1 MENKLTVVII
11 TFNEE
16 KNIEEAIL
24 SASFASEVIV
34 LDSGSTDSTCKLV
47 KLNGGK
53 LFHQDWL
60 GFGPQKNCAID
71 LATNDWVFVLD
82 ADERFTPEL
91 QTEILSLLKN
101 PRCDGYFVAR
111 LNKFFGKYIK
121 FCGLYPDYSIRLFNR
136 KKARYSNSQVHE
148 SVQLQGKSK
157 NLKNH
162 LLHFAYDSTYEFIEK
177 QKKYASLSQKQKNIF
192 KACLSPIWVFIK
204 IYFLRLGFLDG
215 WRGLVISITYARYT
229 FWKYKK

>member
-1 MENKLTVVII
+1 MENRLTVVII

-24 SASFASEVIV
+24 SASFASEILV

-47 KLNGGK
+47 ELNGGK

-60 GFGPQKNCAID
+60 GFGPQKNKAIG
-71 LATNDWVFVLD
+71 LAENDWVFVLD

-91 QTEILSLLKN
+91 QKEVQKLVKN
-101 PRCDGYFVAR
+101 PECDGYFVAR
-111 LNKFFGKYIK
+111 LNNFFGKNIR
-121 FCGLYPDYSIRLFNR
+121 FCGLYPDYSLRLFNK
-136 KKARYSNSQVHE
+136 KKAKYSNSQVHE
-148 SVQLQGKSK
+148 SVQMKGKSR

-162 LLHFAYDSTYEFIEK
+162 LIHYAYESTSEFVEK
-177 QKKYASLSQKQKNIF
+177 QRKYASLSQKKKNNL
-192 KACLSPIWVFIK
+192 KAYFSPFWVFVK
-204 IYFLRLGFLDG
+204 IYFLRLGILEG
-215 WRGLVISITYARYT
+215 WRGFFISITYARYT